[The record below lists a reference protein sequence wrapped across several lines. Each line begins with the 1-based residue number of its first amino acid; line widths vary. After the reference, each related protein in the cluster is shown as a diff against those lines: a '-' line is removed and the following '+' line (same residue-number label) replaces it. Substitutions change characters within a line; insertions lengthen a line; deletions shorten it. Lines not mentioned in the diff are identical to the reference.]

1 MYFDKQQL
9 SENIINITKS
19 PLVYKK
25 ENEKGI
31 SLFAKKTI
39 KKGTPII
46 IYYGDI
52 IDKKERLSTPI
63 FPFRYAK
70 FAVLFLEIVKRVNSL
85 INILLF
91 TPLVYLILNCC

>member
-1 MYFDKQQL
+1 MYFDKKQL

-31 SLFAKKTI
+31 SLFARKTI
-39 KKGTPII
+39 KKGIPII

-52 IDKKERLSTPI
+52 KNKN
-63 FPFRYAK
+63 
-70 FAVLFLEIVKRVNSL
+70 EIYNEY
-85 INILLF
+85 INDRENYIKNIA
-91 TPLVYLILNCC
+91 PYIRDINDSKVVD